1 MNRFKIGTRLTL
13 GFGLML
19 VFMAIL
25 MAVSLMRMN
34 AGAQATGEITE
45 RGVAKERLVS
55 RWLSVMNENSIQM
68 QILGL
73 LYDPGL
79 RKEFETAIEKGSAES
94 TKIQKE
100 LQLMLSD
107 PEALA
112 LFQDTQRKRAAF
124 GKANDEALQAQR
136 DGDFVRA
143 DNMLQK
149 TVPGL
154 RAEYEKSVRAL
165 LEFQQKHM
173 NDAAAQLD
181 ADNQLAIK
189 IVFGVGVVALI
200 LGVLFAFGITR
211 SIVRPLQTAV
221 GYAKAIS
228 NRDLTRQVEVRGKD
242 ETAELLQALRMMNQN
257 LVGVISKVQSGSE
270 SIATASG
277 EIASGNTDLSSRT
290 EEQASSLAETA
301 ATMEQLTTTVQ
312 LNTDN
317 ARKANQLAGSASK
330 VAVESGDVVGQVVE
344 TMSSID
350 QRAKQ
355 VADIITVIDGIA
367 FQTNI
372 LALNAAVEA
381 ARAGEQGKGFAVVAS
396 EVRSLAQRSA
406 QAAKEIKE
414 LIEMSVAATNQ
425 GNLLV
430 GKAGQ
435 SMKDTVDSIKQ
446 VVDIMEEIAAASE
459 EQSTGIEQVNQAVM
473 QMDQVT
479 QQNAALVEEASV
491 ASQNMQ
497 AQAADLSRLVSTF
510 KVNLIEDLSWKKTDT
525 SASSG
530 SDDASPGSSSKDG
543 HTSSRG
549 AKKASSRKG
558 EDAELSEDDW
568 VDDADSPEGSDD
580 RGSGPRLALGY

>member
-13 GFGLML
+13 GFGLMI

-34 AGAQATGEITE
+34 AGAQATTEITE
-45 RGVAKERLVS
+45 RGMKVERLVS
-55 RWLSVMNENSIQM
+55 RWLSVMSENSIQM
-68 QILGL
+68 DVLGM

-79 RKEFETAIEKGSAES
+79 REQFEKAIEKGSAES
-94 TKIQKE
+94 SKIQQE
-100 LQLMLSD
+100 LQLLLSD
-107 PEALA
+107 PAALE
-112 LFQDTQRKRAAF
+112 LFQDTQRSRADFNA
-124 GKANDEALQAQR
+124 ANTQALQAQR
-136 DGDFVRA
+136 EGDFATA
-143 DNMLQK
+143 DKMLTE
-149 TVPGL
+149 TVPDL
-154 RAEYEKSVRAL
+154 RAKYEKSVHDL
-165 LEFQQKHM
+165 LAFQQKQI
-173 NDAAAQLD
+173 NERSTRLD
-181 ADNQLAIK
+181 LDNALAIK
-189 IVFGVGVVALI
+189 IVFAVGAVALL
-200 LGVLFAFGITR
+200 LGILFAFGITR

-228 NRDLTRQVEVRGKD
+228 NRDLTRQVDVRGKD
-242 ETAELLQALRMMNQN
+242 ETAELLLALRQMNQN

-270 SIATASG
+270 SIATASSQ
-277 EIASGNTDLSSRT
+277 IASGNTDLSSRT

-406 QAAKEIKE
+406 QAAKEIKD

-425 GNLLV
+425 GNTLV
-430 GKAGQ
+430 NKAGE
-435 SMKDTVDSIKQ
+435 SMKLTVDSIMQ

-497 AQAADLSRLVSTF
+497 SQAADLSRLVSTF
-510 KVNLIEDLSWKKTDT
+510 KVNLIEDLGWKPGSSNGDGGG
-525 SASSG
+525 ASSG
-530 SDDASPGSSSKDG
+530 PDESDGRVSKR
-543 HTSSRG
+543 S
-549 AKKASSRKG
+549 KKASSKKS
-558 EDAELSEDDW
+558 EDAGVSENDW
-568 VDDADSPEGSDD
+568 VDDADSSDGSDD
-580 RGSGPRLALGY
+580 RRAGSRLALGY

>member
-1 MNRFKIGTRLTL
+1 
-13 GFGLML
+13 
-19 VFMAIL
+19 
-25 MAVSLMRMN
+25 
-34 AGAQATGEITE
+34 
-45 RGVAKERLVS
+45 
-55 RWLSVMNENSIQM
+55 
-68 QILGL
+68 
-73 LYDPGL
+73 
-79 RKEFETAIEKGSAES
+79 
-94 TKIQKE
+94 
-100 LQLMLSD
+100 
-107 PEALA
+107 
-112 LFQDTQRKRAAF
+112 
-124 GKANDEALQAQR
+124 
-136 DGDFVRA
+136 
-143 DNMLQK
+143 MLQK

-165 LEFQQKHM
+165 LAFQQKHM
-173 NDAAAQLD
+173 NDAAVQLD

-425 GNLLV
+425 GNVLV

-435 SMKDTVDSIKQ
+435 SMKETVDSIKQ

-510 KVNLIEDLSWKKTDT
+510 KVNLIEDLSWKQTG
-525 SASSG
+525 ANANSS
-530 SDDASPGSSSKDG
+530 SDDASPGSSNKD
-543 HTSSRG
+543 SRASRG
-549 AKKASSRKG
+549 PKKASSRKG

-580 RGSGPRLALGY
+580 RESGPRLALGY

>member
-1 MNRFKIGTRLTL
+1 
-13 GFGLML
+13 
-19 VFMAIL
+19 
-25 MAVSLMRMN
+25 
-34 AGAQATGEITE
+34 
-45 RGVAKERLVS
+45 
-55 RWLSVMNENSIQM
+55 
-68 QILGL
+68 
-73 LYDPGL
+73 
-79 RKEFETAIEKGSAES
+79 
-94 TKIQKE
+94 
-100 LQLMLSD
+100 
-107 PEALA
+107 
-112 LFQDTQRKRAAF
+112 
-124 GKANDEALQAQR
+124 
-136 DGDFVRA
+136 
-143 DNMLQK
+143 
-149 TVPGL
+149 
-154 RAEYEKSVRAL
+154 
-165 LEFQQKHM
+165 
-173 NDAAAQLD
+173 
-181 ADNQLAIK
+181 
-189 IVFGVGVVALI
+189 
-200 LGVLFAFGITR
+200 
-211 SIVRPLQTAV
+211 
-221 GYAKAIS
+221 
-228 NRDLTRQVEVRGKD
+228 VRGKD

-435 SMKDTVDSIKQ
+435 SMKETVDSIKQ

-510 KVNLIEDLSWKKTDT
+510 KVNLIEDLSWKKTDK
-525 SASSG
+525 SANSG

-543 HTSSRG
+543 RTSLRG
-549 AKKASSRKG
+549 SKKASSRKG
-558 EDAELSEDDW
+558 EDAEFSEDDW

>member
-1 MNRFKIGTRLTL
+1 
-13 GFGLML
+13 
-19 VFMAIL
+19 
-25 MAVSLMRMN
+25 
-34 AGAQATGEITE
+34 
-45 RGVAKERLVS
+45 
-55 RWLSVMNENSIQM
+55 
-68 QILGL
+68 
-73 LYDPGL
+73 
-79 RKEFETAIEKGSAES
+79 
-94 TKIQKE
+94 
-100 LQLMLSD
+100 
-107 PEALA
+107 
-112 LFQDTQRKRAAF
+112 
-124 GKANDEALQAQR
+124 
-136 DGDFVRA
+136 
-143 DNMLQK
+143 MLQK

-154 RAEYEKSVRAL
+154 RADYEKSVRAL
-165 LEFQQKHM
+165 LTFQQDRM
-173 NDAAAQLD
+173 NAAAAKLNT
-181 ADNQLAIK
+181 DNQLAMK
-189 IVFGVGVVALI
+189 IVFGVGVVALL

-211 SIVRPLQTAV
+211 SIVRPLHSAV
-221 GYAKAIS
+221 AYAKAIS
-228 NRDLTRQVEVRGKD
+228 NRDLTRHVDVRGKD
-242 ETAELLQALRMMNQN
+242 ETADLLMALRQMNQN

-330 VAVESGDVVGQVVE
+330 IAVESGNVVGQVVD

-414 LIEMSVAATNQ
+414 LIEMSVSATNQ
-425 GNLLV
+425 GNVLV

-435 SMKDTVDSIKQ
+435 SMKETVDSIKQ
-446 VVDIMEEIAAASE
+446 VVDIMEEIAAAGE

-479 QQNAALVEEASV
+479 QQNAALVEEAAV

-497 AQAADLSRLVSTF
+497 EQAADLSRLVSTF
-510 KVNLIEDLSWKKTDT
+510 KVNLIEDLSWKQEKASNSDKRG
-525 SASSG
+525 SSG
-530 SDDASPGSSSKDG
+530 PDDGEPA
-543 HTSSRG
+543 
-549 AKKASSRKG
+549 SRKSKPTSFKQN
-558 EDAELSEDDW
+558 EDAGLNEDEW
-568 VDDADSPEGSDD
+568 VDDDSPEGSGEE
-580 RGSGPRLALGY
+580 GSHGRGPRLALGY